1 MWKFQVLRYT
11 YKEASSWKRKMF
23 KGKKCAAVNKGE
35 RVGNMKSTLT
45 EGSRTNFMKTLNSGL
60 GHANQ

>member
-1 MWKFQVLRYT
+1 
-11 YKEASSWKRKMF
+11 MF
-23 KGKKCAAVNKGE
+23 KGKKCAAINKGE